1 MNDGCCND
9 CLYEHT
15 PGFVFPCRVCKGLFA
30 DRWEPKTPLVNTGP
44 PNYANLPEGHPDK
57 ECAPWTPGEE
67 LAASVK
73 AIKEAG
79 DRLVAAFEAYAGVH
93 HV

>member
-1 MNDGCCND
+1 MVIPDP
-9 CLYEHT
+9 LLHQW
-15 PGFVFPCRVCKGLFA
+15 FVVSDER
-30 DRWEPKTPLVNTGP
+30 EPPLVNTGRP
-44 PNYANLPEGHPDK
+44 DYANLPEGHPDK